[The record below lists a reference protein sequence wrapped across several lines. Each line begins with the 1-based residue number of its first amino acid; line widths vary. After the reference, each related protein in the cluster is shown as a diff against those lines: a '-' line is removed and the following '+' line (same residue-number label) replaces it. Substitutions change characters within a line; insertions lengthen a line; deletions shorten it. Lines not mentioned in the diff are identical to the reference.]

1 MTDRPTIAAYMA
13 RELVTLAPDMEINR
27 AMQVLLAKGISGA
40 PVVDAGGQLIGILSQ
55 KDCLRAALHAT
66 YHHDLGGVVA
76 DHMTR
81 GVETLPADLDIF
93 AACEHFLDSSYRRFP
108 VLEQGRMVGQISRAD
123 LLRALSAQWR

>member
-13 RELVTLAPDMEINR
+13 RDLVTLAPDMEINR
-27 AMQVLLAKGISGA
+27 AMQVLLASHISGA
-40 PVVDAGGQLIGILSQ
+40 PVVDAAGQLIGILSQ

-81 GVETLPADLDIF
+81 EVETLPADLDIF
-93 AACEHFLDSSYRRFP
+93 AACEHFLDSPYRRFP

>member
-13 RELVTLAPDMEINR
+13 RDLVTLAPDMEINR
-27 AMQVLLAKGISGA
+27 AMQVLLANHISGA
-40 PVVDAGGQLIGILSQ
+40 PVVDAAGQLIGILSQ

-81 GVETLPADLDIF
+81 EVETLPADLDIF
-93 AACEHFLDSSYRRFP
+93 AACEHFLDSPYRRFP

>member
-13 RELVTLAPDMEINR
+13 RDLVTLAPDMEINR
-27 AMQVLLAKGISGA
+27 AMQVLLASHISGA
-40 PVVDAGGQLIGILSQ
+40 PVVDAAGQLIGILSQ

-81 GVETLPADLDIF
+81 EVETLPADLDIF
-93 AACEHFLDSSYRRFP
+93 AACERFLDSPYRRFP